1 MSTEGIAGRALV
13 DEALFGRL
21 AHRVAH
27 DRAMEQQFAERVV
40 DQALAFL
47 ATCAA
52 NPAARLAPSRL
63 VDHGWHAFL
72 AYTREYAGFC
82 DRVAGRFLHH
92 NPEDGD
98 RPVKGTSVAAT
109 MAALTEV
116 GYQVDASCGPR
127 SPTAPRA
134 AEAATARSATRVATT
149 PTDLR
154 PGADGSSAPGPIL
167 RKRHTPPVG

>member
-1 MSTEGIAGRALV
+1 MSPVSTERIAGRALV
-13 DEALFGRL
+13 DDALFGRL

-27 DRAMEQQFAERVV
+27 DQAMEQQLAERVV

-98 RPVKGTSVAAT
+98 HQVKGTSVAAT
-109 MAALTEV
+109 MAALAEV
-116 GYQVDASCGPR
+116 GYQVDAELWAS
-127 SPTAPRA
+127 A
-134 AEAATARSATRVATT
+134 ADCSEGS
-149 PTDLR
+149 
-154 PGADGSSAPGPIL
+154 GGDGSDSSGSGSCSQC
-167 RKRHTPPVG
+167 HQGCHNSN